1 MSWTLV
7 HWQWHSKSS
16 NDNSSSI
23 TASGGMQNYNANKM
37 TIQKP
42 HAKRGW
48 FLLHI
53 VSKTNKYDQNRLQLT
68 SKKLFFDSAWWEL
81 HLKHAWFRLNWC
93 PIILR
98 NIPEPC
104 WISTRVTSENEIIKS
119 LYNFLDLDTSESQ
132 VSSVLRFFSNLLS
145 SLSVD
150 FVWIEL
156 LRNFSLRH
164 VEILHRW
171 QVKCSWFL
179 YVLLKI

>member
-7 HWQWHSKSS
+7 QWQWHSKSS

-68 SKKLFFDSAWWEL
+68 SKKKLFFDSAWWEY

-132 VSSVLRFFSNLLS
+132 VSSVLRFFQICYHRYQLILYELNYCATLVWDTSKYYIAGRS
-145 SLSVD
+145 SVHDS
-150 FVWIEL
+150 
-156 LRNFSLRH
+156 
-164 VEILHRW
+164 
-171 QVKCSWFL
+171 CT
-179 YVLLKI
+179 YY